1 MSGNITLTDT
11 LSINNKKLSIDL
23 NGHTITAAN
32 NQRAF
37 NISNDGTLEIKD
49 SVGKGIIQGNG
60 TVTGHGGAIYME
72 GSGSALTISGG
83 TIQGFTASTSGGGVY
98 MSDGTF
104 NMTGGAIENCTAPEG
119 AGVKMYP
126 DSGNTCTFTMSDSAE
141 IKNCSNDGVSIAWSG
156 TSKFIMSGGT
166 IDNNKGYG
174 LWTSARSNTEILLSG
189 GTITNSERYDM
200 VIHTGVQLHVNNAT
214 VSGKI
219 QNRGT
224 ITGTENAEFT
234 GTVVNES
241 VGKIV
246 SGKFERIEDASATGV
261 CNEVEY
267 EAYVKLI
274 GHRWPDESTLKAI
287 QDKAHGNAQL
297 KFLSYVTPNDMENTL
312 TIPEGVTVTVDLT
325 GKQVAGENAEKKIIN
340 HGNLT
345 LIDSGTG
352 STLSIPIENNGTL
365 NANGGTVTG
374 EVTNKG
380 TITTTGEKAT
390 QFSGGVTNE
399 SDGKIENG
407 TFSGEVTNNGAIND
421 GTFSGKVKN
430 NGTIGNG
437 NFIGAVTNEKTGV
450 ISGGKFDES
459 KLTNNGGTLPP
470 KPGDNK
476 PDDTNKDN
484 DKKEDTEPVAPV
496 VKRYDLTVKNAE
508 VTVKDADGKA
518 VEFTKAEDG
527 TLTAKVPENAE
538 VTVKYTAPTDA
549 IVFDLWSINSDAK
562 LDVNVKENPLT
573 FKMPAQAV
581 TIEAMTQDATIESE
595 GPGVLGTA
603 AMIGVAGAGTAV
615 LGYTGYMIGTELYLN
630 TVLPAGAAIPQNTT
644 ELAKLLDSPAD
655 DISPLTGRE
664 LVARKVKA
672 LSIMAGSYGE
682 KQRAEFNVVNDIPAM
697 RKLFAEWD
705 TPIVQNPFELGKQ
718 VMYPGAAIENDFGWA
733 KLHPVVEGY
742 KNYHKMPYDRASWDL
757 LSVVYL
763 LHPEYFTESEPGTVA
778 VDDKGFTNFTP
789 GPDGRHR
796 WLTATPEQ
804 LTRLRDCIV
813 RTTTRAP
820 KHTEL

>member
-1 MSGNITLTDT
+1 MSGDITLTGT

-49 SVGKGIIQGNG
+49 SVGNGIIQGNG
-60 TVTGHGGAIYME
+60 TVTGSGGAIYME

-83 TIQGFTASTSGGGVY
+83 TIQGFTASISGGGVY
-98 MSDGTF
+98 MRDGTF

-141 IKNCSNDGVSIAWSG
+141 IKNCSNDGVSIASSG
-156 TSKFIMSGGT
+156 TSKFTMSGGT

-174 LWTSARSNTEILLSG
+174 LWTSAGSNTEITLSG

-241 VGKIV
+241 AGKIE
-246 SGKFERIEDASATGV
+246 SGKFKRIEDASTAGV
-261 CNEVEY
+261 CNAVEY

-274 GHRWPDESTLKAI
+274 GHSWPDESTLRAI

-297 KFLSYVTPNDMENTL
+297 KFLSYVTPDDMENTL

-352 STLSIPIENNGTL
+352 STLSIPIENYGTL
-365 NANGGTVTG
+365 NAKGGTVTG

-421 GTFSGKVKN
+421 GTFSGKVTN

-437 NFIGAVTNEKTGV
+437 NFTGAVTNEKTGV

-476 PDDTNKDN
+476 PGDNKPDDTNKDN
-484 DKKEDTEPVAPV
+484 DKKEDT
-496 VKRYDLTVKNAE
+496 YDLTVKNAE

-644 ELAKLLDSPAD
+644 ELAKLLWTEAGKPAPAAVMAEDATDEQKALTWAVESQLISADKPAD
-655 DISPLTGRE
+655 ASVGRWE
-664 LVARKVKA
+664 VIRGWNRVKE
-672 LSIMAGSYGE
+672 M
-682 KQRAEFNVVNDIPAM
+682 K
-697 RKLFAEWD
+697 
-705 TPIVQNPFELGKQ
+705 
-718 VMYPGAAIENDFGWA
+718 
-733 KLHPVVEGY
+733 
-742 KNYHKMPYDRASWDL
+742 
-757 LSVVYL
+757 
-763 LHPEYFTESEPGTVA
+763 
-778 VDDKGFTNFTP
+778 
-789 GPDGRHR
+789 
-796 WLTATPEQ
+796 
-804 LTRLRDCIV
+804 
-813 RTTTRAP
+813 
-820 KHTEL
+820 

>member
-11 LSINNKKLSIDL
+11 LSINSKKLSIDL

-37 NISNDGTLEIKD
+37 NISNGGTLEIKD
-49 SVGKGIIQGNG
+49 SVGNGIIRGNG
-60 TVTGHGGAIYME
+60 TVTGHGGAIYMK

-119 AGVKMYP
+119 AGVEMYP

-141 IKNCSNDGVSIAWSG
+141 IKNCSNNGVSIAWSG
-156 TSKFIMSGGT
+156 TSKFIMSGGA

-174 LWTSARSNTEILLSG
+174 LWTSAGSNTEITLSG
-189 GTITNSERYDM
+189 GTITNNEDYDM
-200 VIHTGVQLHVNNAT
+200 VIHRKVTLQVNSAT

-219 QNRGT
+219 RNFGT
-224 ITGTENAEFT
+224 ITGEGSAEFT

-241 VGKIV
+241 AGKIK
-246 SGKFERIEDASATGV
+246 SGKFERIEDASPAGV
-261 CNEVEY
+261 YNEVEY

-274 GHRWPDESTLKAI
+274 SHRWPNVETLRQLQNKV
-287 QDKAHGNAQL
+287 QGNVQL
-297 KFLSYVTPNDMENTL
+297 KFSSQVTPDDMENTL
-312 TIPEGVTVTVDLT
+312 TIPEDVTVTVDLT

-352 STLSIPIENNGTL
+352 STLNIPIENYGTL

-399 SDGKIENG
+399 SNGKIENG

-421 GTFSGKVKN
+421 GTFSGNVTN

-437 NFIGAVTNEKTGV
+437 NFTGAVTNEQTGV

-484 DKKEDTEPVAPV
+484 E
-496 VKRYDLTVKNAE
+496 RYDLTVKNAE

-644 ELAKLLDSPAD
+644 ELAKLLWTEAGKPAPAAVMAEDATDEQKALTWAVESQLISADKPAD
-655 DISPLTGRE
+655 ASVGRWE
-664 LVARKVKA
+664 VIRGWNRVKE
-672 LSIMAGSYGE
+672 M
-682 KQRAEFNVVNDIPAM
+682 K
-697 RKLFAEWD
+697 
-705 TPIVQNPFELGKQ
+705 
-718 VMYPGAAIENDFGWA
+718 
-733 KLHPVVEGY
+733 
-742 KNYHKMPYDRASWDL
+742 
-757 LSVVYL
+757 
-763 LHPEYFTESEPGTVA
+763 
-778 VDDKGFTNFTP
+778 
-789 GPDGRHR
+789 
-796 WLTATPEQ
+796 
-804 LTRLRDCIV
+804 
-813 RTTTRAP
+813 
-820 KHTEL
+820 

>member
-1 MSGNITLTDT
+1 MSGNITLTGT

-37 NISNDGTLEIKD
+37 KISNGGTLEIKD
-49 SVGKGIIQGNG
+49 SVGNGIIQGNG
-60 TVTGHGGAIYME
+60 TVTDRGGAIYME

-83 TIQGFTASTSGGGVY
+83 TIQGFTVSAHGGGVYMSGGTFTMTGGKIYNCSSSGTDLSGGGVY
-98 MSDGTF
+98 MAEGTF
-104 NMTGGAIENCTAPEG
+104 DMSGGSIENCTAHEG
-119 AGVKMYP
+119 AGVEMYP
-126 DSGNTCTFTMSDSAE
+126 DSGNTCTFTMRDSAE
-141 IKNCSNDGVSIAWSG
+141 IKNCSNNGVSIAWSG
-156 TSKFIMSGGT
+156 TSKFIMSGGA

-174 LWTSARSNTEILLSG
+174 LWTSAGSNTEITLSG
-189 GTITNSERYDM
+189 GTITNNEDYDM
-200 VIHTGVQLHVNNAT
+200 VIHRKVTLQVNSAM

-219 QNRGT
+219 RNFGT
-224 ITGTENAEFT
+224 ITGTGSAEFT

-241 VGKIV
+241 AGKIK
-246 SGKFERIEDASATGV
+246 SGKFERIEDASPAGV
-261 CNEVEY
+261 YNEVEY

-274 GHRWPDESTLKAI
+274 SHRWPNEETLRQLQNKV
-287 QDKAHGNAQL
+287 QGNVQL
-297 KFLSYVTPNDMENTL
+297 KFLSQVTPDDMENTL
-312 TIPEGVTVTVDLT
+312 TIPEDVTVTVDLT
-325 GKQVAGENAEKKIIN
+325 GKQVAGENENAEKKIIN

-352 STLSIPIENNGTL
+352 STLNIPIENYGTL

-421 GTFSGKVKN
+421 GTFSGNVTN

-437 NFIGAVTNEKTGV
+437 NFTGAVTNEKTGV

-484 DKKEDTEPVAPV
+484 E
-496 VKRYDLTVKNAE
+496 RYDLTVKNAE

-644 ELAKLLDSPAD
+644 ELAKLLWTEAGKPAPAAVMAEDATDEQKALTWAVESQLISADKPAD
-655 DISPLTGRE
+655 ASVGRWE
-664 LVARKVKA
+664 VIRGWNRVKE
-672 LSIMAGSYGE
+672 M
-682 KQRAEFNVVNDIPAM
+682 K
-697 RKLFAEWD
+697 
-705 TPIVQNPFELGKQ
+705 
-718 VMYPGAAIENDFGWA
+718 
-733 KLHPVVEGY
+733 
-742 KNYHKMPYDRASWDL
+742 
-757 LSVVYL
+757 
-763 LHPEYFTESEPGTVA
+763 
-778 VDDKGFTNFTP
+778 
-789 GPDGRHR
+789 
-796 WLTATPEQ
+796 
-804 LTRLRDCIV
+804 
-813 RTTTRAP
+813 
-820 KHTEL
+820 

>member
-1 MSGNITLTDT
+1 MKKRLISMALAVSMAVSIMPAPALATVGGGGTTLGDDAITQSDATGGTSSGTATSVSDLTGLTAAAKNGGNVQLSGNITLTDT

-37 NISNDGTLEIKD
+37 NINGGTLEIKD
-49 SVGKGIIQGNG
+49 SVGNGIIQGNG

-98 MSDGTF
+98 MSGGTF
-104 NMTGGAIENCTAPEG
+104 NMTGGAIENCTASEG

-174 LWTSARSNTEILLSG
+174 LWTSAYSNTEILLSG

-200 VIHTGVQLHVNNAT
+200 VILQGVQLHVNNAT

-219 QNRGT
+219 RNLGT
-224 ITGTENAEFT
+224 ITGEGSAEFT

-241 VGKIV
+241 KGTIK
-246 SGKFERIEDASATGV
+246 SGKFERIEDASAAGV
-261 CNEVEY
+261 CNAVEY

-297 KFLSYVTPNDMENTL
+297 KFSSQVTPDDMENTL
-312 TIPEGVTVTVDLT
+312 TIPEDVTVTVDLT

-352 STLSIPIENNGTL
+352 STLNIPIENNGTL

-374 EVTNKG
+374 EVTN
-380 TITTTGEKAT
+380 
-390 QFSGGVTNE
+390 
-399 SDGKIENG
+399 
-407 TFSGEVTNNGAIND
+407 NGAIND
-421 GTFSGKVKN
+421 GTFSGNVTN

-437 NFIGAVTNEKTGV
+437 NFTGDVTNEQTGV

-484 DKKEDTEPVAPV
+484 DKKEDT
-496 VKRYDLTVKNAE
+496 YDLTVKNAE

-644 ELAKLLDSPAD
+644 ELAKLLWTEAGKPAPAAVMAEDATDEQKALTWAVESQLISVDKPAD
-655 DISPLTGRE
+655 ASVGRWE
-664 LVARKVKA
+664 VIRGWNRVKE
-672 LSIMAGSYGE
+672 M
-682 KQRAEFNVVNDIPAM
+682 K
-697 RKLFAEWD
+697 
-705 TPIVQNPFELGKQ
+705 
-718 VMYPGAAIENDFGWA
+718 
-733 KLHPVVEGY
+733 
-742 KNYHKMPYDRASWDL
+742 
-757 LSVVYL
+757 
-763 LHPEYFTESEPGTVA
+763 
-778 VDDKGFTNFTP
+778 
-789 GPDGRHR
+789 
-796 WLTATPEQ
+796 
-804 LTRLRDCIV
+804 
-813 RTTTRAP
+813 
-820 KHTEL
+820 

>member
-1 MSGNITLTDT
+1 MSDDITLTGT

-49 SVGKGIIQGNG
+49 SVGNGIIQGNG

-98 MSDGTF
+98 MSGGTF
-104 NMTGGAIENCTAPEG
+104 NMTGGAIENCTASEG

-174 LWTSARSNTEILLSG
+174 LWTSAYSNTEILLSG

-200 VIHTGVQLHVNNAT
+200 VILQGVQLHVNNAT

-219 QNRGT
+219 RNLGT
-224 ITGTENAEFT
+224 ITGEGSAEFT

-241 VGKIV
+241 AGKIE
-246 SGKFERIEDASATGV
+246 SGKFKRIEDASAAGIRNV
-261 CNEVEY
+261 VEY

-274 GHRWPDESTLKAI
+274 GHSWPNESTLRAI

-297 KFLSYVTPNDMENTL
+297 KFLSYVTPDDMENTL
-312 TIPEGVTVTVDLT
+312 TIPEDVTVTVDLT

-352 STLSIPIENNGTL
+352 STLNIPIENNGTL

-421 GTFSGKVKN
+421 GTFSGEVTNNGAIENGTFSGKVTN

-437 NFIGAVTNEKTGV
+437 NFTGAVTNEQTGV

-476 PDDTNKDN
+476 PGDNKPDDTNKDN
-484 DKKEDTEPVAPV
+484 DKKEDT
-496 VKRYDLTVKNAE
+496 YDLTVKNAE

-644 ELAKLLDSPAD
+644 ELAKLLWTEAGKPAPAAVMAEDATDEQKALTWAVESQLISADKPAD
-655 DISPLTGRE
+655 ASVGRWE
-664 LVARKVKA
+664 VIRGWNRVKE
-672 LSIMAGSYGE
+672 M
-682 KQRAEFNVVNDIPAM
+682 K
-697 RKLFAEWD
+697 
-705 TPIVQNPFELGKQ
+705 
-718 VMYPGAAIENDFGWA
+718 
-733 KLHPVVEGY
+733 
-742 KNYHKMPYDRASWDL
+742 
-757 LSVVYL
+757 
-763 LHPEYFTESEPGTVA
+763 
-778 VDDKGFTNFTP
+778 
-789 GPDGRHR
+789 
-796 WLTATPEQ
+796 
-804 LTRLRDCIV
+804 
-813 RTTTRAP
+813 
-820 KHTEL
+820 

>member
-1 MSGNITLTDT
+1 MKKRLISMALAVSMAVSIMPAPALATVGGGGTTLGDDAITLSDATGGTSSGTATPVSDLTGLTAAATKGGNVQLRGDIKLTGT

-37 NISNDGTLEIKD
+37 NISNGGTLEIKD
-49 SVGKGIIQGNG
+49 SVGNGIIQGNG
-60 TVTGHGGAIYME
+60 TVTGSGGAIYME

-98 MSDGTF
+98 MRDGTF

-126 DSGNTCTFTMSDSAE
+126 DSGNTCTFTMSDLAE

-224 ITGTENAEFT
+224 IIGTGNAEFT
-234 GTVVNES
+234 GTVVNER
-241 VGKIV
+241 VGEIK
-246 SGKFERIEDASATGV
+246 SGKFKRIEDASPAGV
-261 CNEVEY
+261 RNEVEY

-274 GHRWPDESTLKAI
+274 GYSWPDESTLKAI

-297 KFLSYVTPNDMENTL
+297 KFLSYVTPNGIPNGMENTL

-340 HGNLT
+340 YGNLT

-352 STLSIPIENNGTL
+352 GTLNIPIENNGTL

-421 GTFSGKVKN
+421 GTFSGKVTN

-437 NFIGAVTNEKTGV
+437 NFTGAVTNEKTGV

-476 PDDTNKDN
+476 PGDNKPDDTNKDN
-484 DKKEDTEPVAPV
+484 DKKEDT
-496 VKRYDLTVKNAE
+496 YDLTVKNAE

-644 ELAKLLDSPAD
+644 ELAKLLWTEAGKPAPAAVMAEDATDEQKALTWAVESQLISADKPAD
-655 DISPLTGRE
+655 ASVGRWE
-664 LVARKVKA
+664 VIRGWNRVKE
-672 LSIMAGSYGE
+672 M
-682 KQRAEFNVVNDIPAM
+682 K
-697 RKLFAEWD
+697 
-705 TPIVQNPFELGKQ
+705 
-718 VMYPGAAIENDFGWA
+718 
-733 KLHPVVEGY
+733 
-742 KNYHKMPYDRASWDL
+742 
-757 LSVVYL
+757 
-763 LHPEYFTESEPGTVA
+763 
-778 VDDKGFTNFTP
+778 
-789 GPDGRHR
+789 
-796 WLTATPEQ
+796 
-804 LTRLRDCIV
+804 
-813 RTTTRAP
+813 
-820 KHTEL
+820 

>member
-37 NISNDGTLEIKD
+37 NINGGTLEIKD
-49 SVGKGIIQGNG
+49 RVGNGVIQGNG
-60 TVTGHGGAIYME
+60 TVTGSGGAIHME

-141 IKNCSNDGVSIAWSG
+141 IKNCSNDGVSIARSG

-174 LWTSARSNTEILLSG
+174 LWTSSGSNTEILLSG

-200 VIHTGVQLHVNNAT
+200 VIHTGVQLRVNDAT

-224 ITGTENAEFT
+224 ITGTGSAEFT

-241 VGKIV
+241 AGKIE
-246 SGKFERIEDASATGV
+246 SGKFKRIEDASAAGV
-261 CNEVEY
+261 RNAVEY

-274 GHRWPDESTLKAI
+274 GHSWPNESTLRAI

-297 KFLSYVTPNDMENTL
+297 KFLSYVTPDDMENTL

-325 GKQVAGENAEKKIIN
+325 GKQVAGKNAEKKIIN

-437 NFIGAVTNEKTGV
+437 NFTGAVTNEQTGV

-476 PDDTNKDN
+476 PGDNKPDDTNKDN
-484 DKKEDTEPVAPV
+484 DKKEDT
-496 VKRYDLTVKNAE
+496 YDLTVKNAE

-518 VEFTKAEDG
+518 VEIAKAEDG

-644 ELAKLLDSPAD
+644 ELAKLLWTEAGKPAPAAVMAEDATDEQKALTWAVESQLISADKPAD
-655 DISPLTGRE
+655 ASVGRWE
-664 LVARKVKA
+664 VIRGWNRVKE
-672 LSIMAGSYGE
+672 M
-682 KQRAEFNVVNDIPAM
+682 K
-697 RKLFAEWD
+697 
-705 TPIVQNPFELGKQ
+705 
-718 VMYPGAAIENDFGWA
+718 
-733 KLHPVVEGY
+733 
-742 KNYHKMPYDRASWDL
+742 
-757 LSVVYL
+757 
-763 LHPEYFTESEPGTVA
+763 
-778 VDDKGFTNFTP
+778 
-789 GPDGRHR
+789 
-796 WLTATPEQ
+796 
-804 LTRLRDCIV
+804 
-813 RTTTRAP
+813 
-820 KHTEL
+820 

>member
-1 MSGNITLTDT
+1 MSGNITLTGT
-11 LSINNKKLSIDL
+11 LSINSKNLSIDL

-37 NISNDGTLEIKD
+37 NISNGGTLEIKD
-49 SVGKGIIQGNG
+49 SVGNGIIQGNG

-98 MSDGTF
+98 MRDGTF

-156 TSKFIMSGGT
+156 TSRFIMSGGT

-174 LWTSARSNTEILLSG
+174 LWTSSRSNTEILLSG

-224 ITGTENAEFT
+224 ITGEGSAEFT

-241 VGKIV
+241 AGKIE
-246 SGKFERIEDASATGV
+246 SGKFKRIEDASATGV
-261 CNEVEY
+261 CNAVEY

-274 GHRWPDESTLKAI
+274 GHRWPNEETLKAI

-297 KFLSYVTPNDMENTL
+297 KFQSYVTPDDMENTL
-312 TIPEGVTVTVDLT
+312 TIPEDVTVTVDLT

-352 STLSIPIENNGTL
+352 STLNIPIENNGTL

-399 SDGKIENG
+399 SNGKIENG

-421 GTFSGKVKN
+421 GTFSGNVTN

-437 NFIGAVTNEKTGV
+437 NFTGAVTNEQTGV

-484 DKKEDTEPVAPV
+484 E
-496 VKRYDLTVKNAE
+496 RYDLTVKNAE

-549 IVFDLWSINSDAK
+549 IVFDLWSINGDAK

-644 ELAKLLDSPAD
+644 ELAKLLWTEAGKPAPAAVMAED
-655 DISPLTGRE
+655 ATDE
-664 LVARKVKA
+664 QKA
-672 LSIMAGSYGE
+672 LTWAVESQLISADKPVDASVGRWE
-682 KQRAEFNVVNDIPAM
+682 VIR
-697 RKLFAEWD
+697 
-705 TPIVQNPFELGKQ
+705 
-718 VMYPGAAIENDFGWA
+718 GWNRV
-733 KLHPVVEGY
+733 KEM
-742 KNYHKMPYDRASWDL
+742 K
-757 LSVVYL
+757 
-763 LHPEYFTESEPGTVA
+763 
-778 VDDKGFTNFTP
+778 
-789 GPDGRHR
+789 
-796 WLTATPEQ
+796 
-804 LTRLRDCIV
+804 
-813 RTTTRAP
+813 
-820 KHTEL
+820 

>member
-1 MSGNITLTDT
+1 MSGNIALTGT
-11 LSINNKKLSIDL
+11 LSINNKNLSIDL

-37 NISNDGTLEIKD
+37 NINGGTLEIKD
-49 SVGKGIIQGNG
+49 SVGNGIIQGNG
-60 TVTGHGGAIYME
+60 TVTGSGGAIYME

-98 MSDGTF
+98 MRDGTF

-126 DSGNTCTFTMSDSAE
+126 DSGNTCTFTMSDLAE
-141 IKNCSNDGVSIAWSG
+141 IKNCSTDGVSIAWSG

-241 VGKIV
+241 AGKIE
-246 SGKFERIEDASATGV
+246 SGKFKRIEDASTAGV
-261 CNEVEY
+261 CNAVEY

-274 GHRWPDESTLKAI
+274 GYSWPDESTLKAI

-297 KFLSYVTPNDMENTL
+297 KFLSYVTPNGIPPYGMDNTL

-340 HGNLT
+340 YGNLT

-352 STLSIPIENNGTL
+352 GTLNIPIENNGTL

-437 NFIGAVTNEKTGV
+437 NFTGAVTNEKAGV

-476 PDDTNKDN
+476 PGDNKPDDTNKDN
-484 DKKEDTEPVAPV
+484 DKKEDT
-496 VKRYDLTVKNAE
+496 YDLTVKNAE

-573 FKMPAQAV
+573 FKMPAHAV

-644 ELAKLLDSPAD
+644 ELAKLLWTEAGKPAPAAVMAEDATDEQKALTWAVESQLISADKPAD
-655 DISPLTGRE
+655 ASVGRWE
-664 LVARKVKA
+664 VIRGWNRVKE
-672 LSIMAGSYGE
+672 M
-682 KQRAEFNVVNDIPAM
+682 K
-697 RKLFAEWD
+697 
-705 TPIVQNPFELGKQ
+705 
-718 VMYPGAAIENDFGWA
+718 
-733 KLHPVVEGY
+733 
-742 KNYHKMPYDRASWDL
+742 
-757 LSVVYL
+757 
-763 LHPEYFTESEPGTVA
+763 
-778 VDDKGFTNFTP
+778 
-789 GPDGRHR
+789 
-796 WLTATPEQ
+796 
-804 LTRLRDCIV
+804 
-813 RTTTRAP
+813 
-820 KHTEL
+820 

>member
-1 MSGNITLTDT
+1 MSGDITLTGT
-11 LSINNKKLSIDL
+11 LYINNKELSIDL

-37 NISNDGTLEIKD
+37 NINGGTLEIKD
-49 SVGKGIIQGNG
+49 SVGNGIIQGNG
-60 TVTGHGGAIYME
+60 TVTGRGGAIYME

-83 TIQGFTASTSGGGVY
+83 TIQGFTVSKHGGGVYMSGGTFTMTGGKIYNCSSSGTNLSGGGVY
-98 MSDGTF
+98 MAEGTF
-104 NMTGGAIENCTAPEG
+104 DMSGGSIENCTAHEG

-126 DSGNTCTFTMSDSAE
+126 DSENTTCTFTMSGSAE

-174 LWTSARSNTEILLSG
+174 LWTSSGSDTEITLSG
-189 GTITNSERYDM
+189 GTITNSESYDM
-200 VIHTGVQLHVNNAT
+200 VIHKGVQLRVNDAT

-241 VGKIV
+241 AGKIE
-246 SGKFERIEDASATGV
+246 SGKFKRIEDASTAGV
-261 CNEVEY
+261 CNAVKY

-274 GHRWPDESTLKAI
+274 GHRWPNEETLRQLQNKV
-287 QDKAHGNAQL
+287 QGNVQL
-297 KFLSYVTPNDMENTL
+297 KFLSYVTPDDMENTL

-325 GKQVAGENAEKKIIN
+325 GKQVAGENDEKKIIN

-352 STLSIPIENNGTL
+352 STLNIPIENYGTL

-421 GTFSGKVKN
+421 GTFSGKVTN

-437 NFIGAVTNEKTGV
+437 NFTGAVINEKAGV

-484 DKKEDTEPVAPV
+484 DKKEDT
-496 VKRYDLTVKNAE
+496 YDLTVKNAE

-644 ELAKLLDSPAD
+644 ELAKLLWTEAGKPAPAAVMAEDATDEQKALTWAVESQLISADKPAD
-655 DISPLTGRE
+655 ASVGRWE
-664 LVARKVKA
+664 VIRGWNRVKE
-672 LSIMAGSYGE
+672 M
-682 KQRAEFNVVNDIPAM
+682 K
-697 RKLFAEWD
+697 
-705 TPIVQNPFELGKQ
+705 
-718 VMYPGAAIENDFGWA
+718 
-733 KLHPVVEGY
+733 
-742 KNYHKMPYDRASWDL
+742 
-757 LSVVYL
+757 
-763 LHPEYFTESEPGTVA
+763 
-778 VDDKGFTNFTP
+778 
-789 GPDGRHR
+789 
-796 WLTATPEQ
+796 
-804 LTRLRDCIV
+804 
-813 RTTTRAP
+813 
-820 KHTEL
+820 

>member
-1 MSGNITLTDT
+1 LSGNITLTDT

-37 NISNDGTLEIKD
+37 NINGGTLEIKD
-49 SVGKGIIQGNG
+49 SVGNGIIQGNG
-60 TVTGHGGAIYME
+60 TVTGRGGAIYME

-83 TIQGFTASTSGGGVY
+83 TIQGFTVSAHGGGVYMSGGTFTMTGGKIYNCSSSGTNLSGGGVY
-98 MSDGTF
+98 MAEGTF
-104 NMTGGAIENCTAPEG
+104 DMSGGSIENCTAHEG
-119 AGVKMYP
+119 AGVEMYP
-126 DSGNTCTFTMSDSAE
+126 DSENTTCTFTMRDSAE
-141 IKNCSNDGVSIAWSG
+141 IKNCSNNGVSIAQWG

-174 LWTSARSNTEILLSG
+174 LWTANRRDTGNTEILLSG
-189 GTITNSERYDM
+189 GTITNSESYDM
-200 VIHTGVQLHVNNAT
+200 VILQGVQLHVNNAT

-224 ITGTENAEFT
+224 ITGTGNAEFT
-234 GTVVNES
+234 GTVVNER
-241 VGKIV
+241 VGKIE
-246 SGKFERIEDASATGV
+246 SGKFKRIEDASNAGV

-274 GHRWPDESTLKAI
+274 GYRWPDESTLRAI

-297 KFLSYVTPNDMENTL
+297 KFLSYVTPNGIPNGMENTL

-421 GTFSGKVKN
+421 GTFSGKVTN

-437 NFIGAVTNEKTGV
+437 NFTSAVTNEKTGV

-484 DKKEDTEPVAPV
+484 DKKEDT
-496 VKRYDLTVKNAE
+496 YDLTVKNAE

-573 FKMPAQAV
+573 FKMPAHAV

-644 ELAKLLDSPAD
+644 ELAKLLWTEAGKPAPAAVMAEDATDEQKALTWAVESQLISADKPAD
-655 DISPLTGRE
+655 ASVGRWE
-664 LVARKVKA
+664 VIRGWNRVKE
-672 LSIMAGSYGE
+672 M
-682 KQRAEFNVVNDIPAM
+682 K
-697 RKLFAEWD
+697 
-705 TPIVQNPFELGKQ
+705 
-718 VMYPGAAIENDFGWA
+718 
-733 KLHPVVEGY
+733 
-742 KNYHKMPYDRASWDL
+742 
-757 LSVVYL
+757 
-763 LHPEYFTESEPGTVA
+763 
-778 VDDKGFTNFTP
+778 
-789 GPDGRHR
+789 
-796 WLTATPEQ
+796 
-804 LTRLRDCIV
+804 
-813 RTTTRAP
+813 
-820 KHTEL
+820 

>member
-1 MSGNITLTDT
+1 MSGDIALTGT

-37 NISNDGTLEIKD
+37 NISNGGTLEIKD

-83 TIQGFTASTSGGGVY
+83 TIQGFTASISGGGVY
-98 MSDGTF
+98 MRDGTF
-104 NMTGGAIENCTAPEG
+104 NMTGGAIENCTASEG

-156 TSKFIMSGGT
+156 TSKFTMSGGT

-224 ITGTENAEFT
+224 IIGTGNAEFT

-241 VGKIV
+241 AGMIK
-246 SGKFERIEDASATGV
+246 SGKFKRIEDASTAGV

-274 GHRWPDESTLKAI
+274 GYSWPDESTLRAI

-297 KFLSYVTPNDMENTL
+297 KFLSYVTPDDMENTL

-340 HGNLT
+340 YGNLT

-352 STLSIPIENNGTL
+352 STLNIPIENYGTL

-407 TFSGEVTNNGAIND
+407 
-421 GTFSGKVKN
+421 
-430 NGTIGNG
+430 
-437 NFIGAVTNEKTGV
+437 NFTGAVTNEKTGV

-459 KLTNNGGTLPP
+459 QLTNNGGTLPP

-644 ELAKLLDSPAD
+644 ELAKLLWTEAGKPAPAAVMAEDATDEQKALTWAVESQLISADKPAD
-655 DISPLTGRE
+655 ASVGRWE
-664 LVARKVKA
+664 VIRGWNRVKE
-672 LSIMAGSYGE
+672 M
-682 KQRAEFNVVNDIPAM
+682 K
-697 RKLFAEWD
+697 
-705 TPIVQNPFELGKQ
+705 
-718 VMYPGAAIENDFGWA
+718 
-733 KLHPVVEGY
+733 
-742 KNYHKMPYDRASWDL
+742 
-757 LSVVYL
+757 
-763 LHPEYFTESEPGTVA
+763 
-778 VDDKGFTNFTP
+778 
-789 GPDGRHR
+789 
-796 WLTATPEQ
+796 
-804 LTRLRDCIV
+804 
-813 RTTTRAP
+813 
-820 KHTEL
+820 

>member
-1 MSGNITLTDT
+1 MSGDIALTGT
-11 LSINNKKLSIDL
+11 LSINNKNLSIDL

-32 NQRAF
+32 NQGAF
-37 NISNDGTLEIKD
+37 NINGGTLEIKD
-49 SVGKGIIQGNG
+49 SVGNGIIQGNG
-60 TVTGHGGAIYME
+60 TVTGSGGAIYME

-83 TIQGFTASTSGGGVY
+83 TIQGFTVSAHGGGVY
-98 MSDGTF
+98 MSGGTF
-104 NMTGGAIENCTAPEG
+104 KMTGGKIYNCSSSGTYLSGGGVFMAEGTFDMSGGSIENCTAHEG
-119 AGVKMYP
+119 AGVEVYP
-126 DSGNTCTFTMSDSAE
+126 DPGKTCIFNMSGSAE
-141 IKNCSNDGVSIAWSG
+141 IKNCSNDGVSV
-156 TSKFIMSGGT
+156 TSAAGGQKSEFIMNGGT
-166 IDNNKGYG
+166 IQGTKGRGVCAFEDNASITLN
-174 LWTSARSNTEILLSG
+174 G
-189 GTITNSERYDM
+189 GTIKYTDPENFNVDIRSGA
-200 VIHTGVQLHVNNAT
+200 TLTANNGVT
-214 VSGKI
+214 VSGKVF
-219 QNRGT
+219 NMRGT
-224 ITGTENAEFT
+224 IQGDGTAQFT
-234 GTVVNES
+234 GTVENAGT
-241 VGKIV
+241 GKIE
-246 SGKFERIEDASATGV
+246 SGIFNRIEDRRQGGTFGNIQCDEFVHLINTG
-261 CNEVEY
+261 
-267 EAYVKLI
+267 
-274 GHRWPDESTLKAI
+274 WPEFNS
-287 QDKAHGNAQL
+287 QPGSSFSL
-297 KFLSYVTPNDMENTL
+297 KFLSYVSAPTMTNTL

-325 GKQVAGENAEKKIIN
+325 GKQVAGKDAEKKIIN

-352 STLSIPIENNGTL
+352 STLNIPIENYGTL

-421 GTFSGKVKN
+421 GTFSGNVTN

-437 NFIGAVTNEKTGV
+437 NFTGAVTNEQTGV

-459 KLTNNGGTLPP
+459 KLTNKWVSLPP
-470 KPGDNK
+470 KPFDIIT
-476 PDDTNKDN
+476 D
-484 DKKEDTEPVAPV
+484 PVAPG

-573 FKMPAQAV
+573 FKMPAHAV

-644 ELAKLLDSPAD
+644 ELAKLLWTEAGKPAPAAVMAEDATDEQKALTWAVESQLISADKPAD
-655 DISPLTGRE
+655 ASVGRWE
-664 LVARKVKA
+664 VIRGWNRVKE
-672 LSIMAGSYGE
+672 M
-682 KQRAEFNVVNDIPAM
+682 K
-697 RKLFAEWD
+697 
-705 TPIVQNPFELGKQ
+705 
-718 VMYPGAAIENDFGWA
+718 
-733 KLHPVVEGY
+733 
-742 KNYHKMPYDRASWDL
+742 
-757 LSVVYL
+757 
-763 LHPEYFTESEPGTVA
+763 
-778 VDDKGFTNFTP
+778 
-789 GPDGRHR
+789 
-796 WLTATPEQ
+796 
-804 LTRLRDCIV
+804 
-813 RTTTRAP
+813 
-820 KHTEL
+820 

>member
-1 MSGNITLTDT
+1 MKKRLISMALAVSMAVSIMPAPALATVGGGGTTLGDDAITLSDATGGTSSGTATPVSDLTGLTAAATNGGNVQLSGNITLTGT

-37 NISNDGTLEIKD
+37 NISNGGTLEIKD
-49 SVGKGIIQGNG
+49 SVGNGIIQGNG

-72 GSGSALTISGG
+72 GSDSALTISGG

-141 IKNCSNDGVSIAWSG
+141 IKKCSNDGVSIAWSG
-156 TSKFIMSGGT
+156 TSRFIMSGGT

-174 LWTSARSNTEILLSG
+174 LWTSARSNTEITLSG
-189 GTITNSERYDM
+189 GTITNSESYDM
-200 VIHTGVQLHVNNAT
+200 VIHKGVQLHVDNAT

-224 ITGTENAEFT
+224 ITGTGNAEFT

-241 VGKIV
+241 NGRIE
-246 SGKFERIEDASATGV
+246 SGKFKRIEDASTAGV

-274 GHRWPDESTLKAI
+274 GYSWPDESTLRAI

-297 KFLSYVTPNDMENTL
+297 KFLSYVTPNGIPPYGMTNTL

-340 HGNLT
+340 YGNLT

-352 STLSIPIENNGTL
+352 SNLKIPIENNGTL

-421 GTFSGKVKN
+421 GTFSGNVTN

-437 NFIGAVTNEKTGV
+437 NFTGAVTNEKTGV

-484 DKKEDTEPVAPV
+484 DKKEDT
-496 VKRYDLTVKNAE
+496 YDLTVKNAE

-527 TLTAKVPENAE
+527 TLTAKVSENAE

-573 FKMPAQAV
+573 FKMPPQAV

-603 AMIGVAGAGTAV
+603 AMIGVGVAGTAV

-644 ELAKLLDSPAD
+644 ELAKLLWTEAGKPAPAAVMAEDATDEQKALTWAVESQLISADKPAD
-655 DISPLTGRE
+655 ASVGRWE
-664 LVARKVKA
+664 VIRGWNRVKE
-672 LSIMAGSYGE
+672 M
-682 KQRAEFNVVNDIPAM
+682 K
-697 RKLFAEWD
+697 
-705 TPIVQNPFELGKQ
+705 
-718 VMYPGAAIENDFGWA
+718 
-733 KLHPVVEGY
+733 
-742 KNYHKMPYDRASWDL
+742 
-757 LSVVYL
+757 
-763 LHPEYFTESEPGTVA
+763 
-778 VDDKGFTNFTP
+778 
-789 GPDGRHR
+789 
-796 WLTATPEQ
+796 
-804 LTRLRDCIV
+804 
-813 RTTTRAP
+813 
-820 KHTEL
+820 

>member
-1 MSGNITLTDT
+1 MKKRLISMALAVSMAVSIMPAPALATVGGGTTLGDDAITLSDATGGTSSGTATSVSDLTGLRDAARDGGNVQLSGDIALTGT

-37 NISNDGTLEIKD
+37 NISNGGTLEIKD

-174 LWTSARSNTEILLSG
+174 LWTSSGSNTEITLSG
-189 GTITNSERYDM
+189 GTITNSESYDM
-200 VIHTGVQLHVNNAT
+200 VIHKGVQLRVNDAT

-407 TFSGEVTNNGAIND
+407 TFSGEVTNNGAIEN
-421 GTFSGKVKN
+421 GTFSGNVTN

-437 NFIGAVTNEKTGV
+437 NFTGAVINEKTGV

-476 PDDTNKDN
+476 PGDNKPDDTNKDN
-484 DKKEDTEPVAPV
+484 DKKEDT
-496 VKRYDLTVKNAE
+496 YDLTVKNAE

-644 ELAKLLDSPAD
+644 ELAKLLWTEAGKPAPAAVMAEDATDEQKALTWAVESQLISADKPAD
-655 DISPLTGRE
+655 ASVGRWE
-664 LVARKVKA
+664 VIRGWNRVKE
-672 LSIMAGSYGE
+672 M
-682 KQRAEFNVVNDIPAM
+682 K
-697 RKLFAEWD
+697 
-705 TPIVQNPFELGKQ
+705 
-718 VMYPGAAIENDFGWA
+718 
-733 KLHPVVEGY
+733 
-742 KNYHKMPYDRASWDL
+742 
-757 LSVVYL
+757 
-763 LHPEYFTESEPGTVA
+763 
-778 VDDKGFTNFTP
+778 
-789 GPDGRHR
+789 
-796 WLTATPEQ
+796 
-804 LTRLRDCIV
+804 
-813 RTTTRAP
+813 
-820 KHTEL
+820 

>member
-1 MSGNITLTDT
+1 MKKRLISMALAVSMAVSIMPVPALATVGGGGITPGDDAITLSDATGGTSSGTATPVSDLTGLTDAARKGGNVQLSGNITLTGT

-23 NGHTITAAN
+23 NGHTIAAAN

-37 NISNDGTLEIKD
+37 NISNGGTLEIKD
-49 SVGKGIIQGNG
+49 SVGNGIIQGNG
-60 TVTGHGGAIYME
+60 TVTGSGGAIYME

-98 MSDGTF
+98 MRDGTF
-104 NMTGGAIENCTAPEG
+104 NMTGGAIENCTASEG

-156 TSKFIMSGGT
+156 TSKFTMSGGT

-224 ITGTENAEFT
+224 IIGTGNAEFT

-241 VGKIV
+241 AGMIK
-246 SGKFERIEDASATGV
+246 SGKFKRIEDASTAGV

-274 GHRWPDESTLKAI
+274 GYSWPDESTLKAI

-297 KFLSYVTPNDMENTL
+297 KFLSYVTPYGIPPYAMDNTL

-340 HGNLT
+340 YGNLT

-352 STLSIPIENNGTL
+352 GTLNIPIENDGTL

-407 TFSGEVTNNGAIND
+407 TFSGEVTNNGAIEN
-421 GTFSGKVKN
+421 GTFSGNVTN

-437 NFIGAVTNEKTGV
+437 NFTGAVINEKTGV

-476 PDDTNKDN
+476 PGDNKPDDTNKDN
-484 DKKEDTEPVAPV
+484 DKKEDT
-496 VKRYDLTVKNAE
+496 YDLTVKNAE

-644 ELAKLLDSPAD
+644 ELAKLLWTEAGKPAPAAVMAEDATDEQKALTWAVESQLISADKPAD
-655 DISPLTGRE
+655 ASVGRWE
-664 LVARKVKA
+664 VIRGWNRVKE
-672 LSIMAGSYGE
+672 M
-682 KQRAEFNVVNDIPAM
+682 K
-697 RKLFAEWD
+697 
-705 TPIVQNPFELGKQ
+705 
-718 VMYPGAAIENDFGWA
+718 
-733 KLHPVVEGY
+733 
-742 KNYHKMPYDRASWDL
+742 
-757 LSVVYL
+757 
-763 LHPEYFTESEPGTVA
+763 
-778 VDDKGFTNFTP
+778 
-789 GPDGRHR
+789 
-796 WLTATPEQ
+796 
-804 LTRLRDCIV
+804 
-813 RTTTRAP
+813 
-820 KHTEL
+820 

>member
-1 MSGNITLTDT
+1 MKKRLISMALAVSMAVSIMPAPALATVGGGGTTLGDDAITLSDAMGGTSSGTATPVSDLTGLTAAATKGGNVQLRGDIKLTGT

-37 NISNDGTLEIKD
+37 NISNGGTLEIKD
-49 SVGKGIIQGNG
+49 SVGNGIIQGNG
-60 TVTGHGGAIYME
+60 TVTGSGGAIYME

-98 MSDGTF
+98 MRDGTF

-126 DSGNTCTFTMSDSAE
+126 DSGNTCTFTMSDLAE

-224 ITGTENAEFT
+224 IIGTGNAEFT
-234 GTVVNES
+234 GTVVNER
-241 VGKIV
+241 VGEIK
-246 SGKFERIEDASATGV
+246 SGKFKRIEDASPAGV
-261 CNEVEY
+261 RNEVEY

-274 GHRWPDESTLKAI
+274 GYSWPDESTLKAI

-297 KFLSYVTPNDMENTL
+297 KFLSYVTPNGIPNGMENTL

-421 GTFSGKVKN
+421 GTFSGKVTN

-437 NFIGAVTNEKTGV
+437 NFTGAVTNEKTGV

-476 PDDTNKDN
+476 PGDNKPDDTNKDN
-484 DKKEDTEPVAPV
+484 DKKEDT
-496 VKRYDLTVKNAE
+496 YDLTVKNAE

-644 ELAKLLDSPAD
+644 ELAKLLWTEAGKPAPAAVMAEDATDEQKALTWAVESQLISADKPAD
-655 DISPLTGRE
+655 ASVGRWE
-664 LVARKVKA
+664 VIRGWNRVKE
-672 LSIMAGSYGE
+672 M
-682 KQRAEFNVVNDIPAM
+682 K
-697 RKLFAEWD
+697 
-705 TPIVQNPFELGKQ
+705 
-718 VMYPGAAIENDFGWA
+718 
-733 KLHPVVEGY
+733 
-742 KNYHKMPYDRASWDL
+742 
-757 LSVVYL
+757 
-763 LHPEYFTESEPGTVA
+763 
-778 VDDKGFTNFTP
+778 
-789 GPDGRHR
+789 
-796 WLTATPEQ
+796 
-804 LTRLRDCIV
+804 
-813 RTTTRAP
+813 
-820 KHTEL
+820 

>member
-1 MSGNITLTDT
+1 MKKRLISMALAVSMAVSIMPAPALATVGGGGTTLGDDAITLSDATGGTSSGTATPVPDLTGLRDAARDGGNVQLSGNITLTDT
-11 LSINNKKLSIDL
+11 LSINNKNLSIDL

-37 NISNDGTLEIKD
+37 NINGGTLEIKD
-49 SVGKGIIQGNG
+49 SVGNGIIQGNG
-60 TVTGHGGAIYME
+60 TVTDSGGAIYME

-200 VIHTGVQLHVNNAT
+200 VIHTGVQLRVNNAT

-224 ITGTENAEFT
+224 ITGTGNAEFT

-241 VGKIV
+241 AGKIE
-246 SGKFERIEDASATGV
+246 SGKFKRIEDASPAGV
-261 CNEVEY
+261 RNAVEY

-274 GHRWPDESTLKAI
+274 GYSWPDESTLKAI

-297 KFLSYVTPNDMENTL
+297 KFLSYVTPNGIPPYGMDNTL

-340 HGNLT
+340 YGNLT

-352 STLSIPIENNGTL
+352 GTLNIPIENNGTL

-399 SDGKIENG
+399 SNGKIENG

-421 GTFSGKVKN
+421 GTFSGKVTN

-437 NFIGAVTNEKTGV
+437 NFTGAVTNEKTGV

-476 PDDTNKDN
+476 PGDNKPDDTNKDN
-484 DKKEDTEPVAPV
+484 DKKEDT
-496 VKRYDLTVKNAE
+496 YDLTVKNAE

-644 ELAKLLDSPAD
+644 ELAKLLWTEAGKPAPAAVMAEDATDEQKALTWAVESQLISADKPAD
-655 DISPLTGRE
+655 ASVGRWE
-664 LVARKVKA
+664 VIRGWNRVKE
-672 LSIMAGSYGE
+672 M
-682 KQRAEFNVVNDIPAM
+682 K
-697 RKLFAEWD
+697 
-705 TPIVQNPFELGKQ
+705 
-718 VMYPGAAIENDFGWA
+718 
-733 KLHPVVEGY
+733 
-742 KNYHKMPYDRASWDL
+742 
-757 LSVVYL
+757 
-763 LHPEYFTESEPGTVA
+763 
-778 VDDKGFTNFTP
+778 
-789 GPDGRHR
+789 
-796 WLTATPEQ
+796 
-804 LTRLRDCIV
+804 
-813 RTTTRAP
+813 
-820 KHTEL
+820 

>member
-1 MSGNITLTDT
+1 MSGDITLTGT

-37 NISNDGTLEIKD
+37 NISNGGTLEIKD

-83 TIQGFTASTSGGGVY
+83 TIQGFTASISGGGVY
-98 MSDGTF
+98 MRDGTF

-141 IKNCSNDGVSIAWSG
+141 IKNCSNDGVSIASSG
-156 TSKFIMSGGT
+156 TSEFTMSGGT

-241 VGKIV
+241 AGKIE
-246 SGKFERIEDASATGV
+246 SGKFKRIEDASTAGV
-261 CNEVEY
+261 CNAVEY

-274 GHRWPDESTLKAI
+274 GHSWPDESTLRAI

-297 KFLSYVTPNDMENTL
+297 KFLSYVTPDDMENTL

-325 GKQVAGENAEKKIIN
+325 GKQVAGKDAEKKIIN

-352 STLSIPIENNGTL
+352 GTLNIPVENYGTL

-421 GTFSGKVKN
+421 GTFSGKVTN

-437 NFIGAVTNEKTGV
+437 NFTGAVTNEKTGV

-459 KLTNNGGTLPP
+459 QLTNNGGTLPP
-470 KPGDNK
+470 KPGDNKPGDNKPGDNK

-484 DKKEDTEPVAPV
+484 DKKEDT
-496 VKRYDLTVKNAE
+496 YDLTVKNAE

-527 TLTAKVPENAE
+527 TLTAKVPKNAE

-573 FKMPAQAV
+573 FKMPAHAV

-644 ELAKLLDSPAD
+644 ELAKLLWTEAGKPAPAAVMAEDATDEQKALTWAVESQLISADKPAD
-655 DISPLTGRE
+655 ASVSRWEVIRGWNR
-664 LVARKVKA
+664 VKE
-672 LSIMAGSYGE
+672 M
-682 KQRAEFNVVNDIPAM
+682 K
-697 RKLFAEWD
+697 
-705 TPIVQNPFELGKQ
+705 
-718 VMYPGAAIENDFGWA
+718 
-733 KLHPVVEGY
+733 
-742 KNYHKMPYDRASWDL
+742 
-757 LSVVYL
+757 
-763 LHPEYFTESEPGTVA
+763 
-778 VDDKGFTNFTP
+778 
-789 GPDGRHR
+789 
-796 WLTATPEQ
+796 
-804 LTRLRDCIV
+804 
-813 RTTTRAP
+813 
-820 KHTEL
+820 

>member
-1 MSGNITLTDT
+1 MNGDITLTDT

-23 NGHTITAAN
+23 NGHTITAAS

-37 NISNDGTLEIKD
+37 NISNGGTLEIKD
-49 SVGKGIIQGNG
+49 SVGNGIIQGNG
-60 TVTGHGGAIYME
+60 TVTGSGGAIYME

-98 MSDGTF
+98 MRDGTF

-126 DSGNTCTFTMSDSAE
+126 DSGNTCTFTMSDLAE

-241 VGKIV
+241 AGKIE
-246 SGKFERIEDASATGV
+246 SGKFKRIEDASTAGV
-261 CNEVEY
+261 CNAVEY

-274 GHRWPDESTLKAI
+274 GHSWPDKSTLRAI

-297 KFLSYVTPNDMENTL
+297 KFLSYVTPDDMENTL

-340 HGNLT
+340 YGNLT

-352 STLSIPIENNGTL
+352 GTLNIPIENNGTL

-437 NFIGAVTNEKTGV
+437 NFTGDVTNEKTGV
-450 ISGGKFDES
+450 ISGGKFDEN

-484 DKKEDTEPVAPV
+484 E
-496 VKRYDLTVKNAE
+496 RYDLTVKNAE

-644 ELAKLLDSPAD
+644 ELAKLLWIEAGKPAPAAVMAEDATDEQKALTWAVESQLISADKPAD
-655 DISPLTGRE
+655 ASVGRWE
-664 LVARKVKA
+664 VIRGWNRVKE
-672 LSIMAGSYGE
+672 M
-682 KQRAEFNVVNDIPAM
+682 K
-697 RKLFAEWD
+697 
-705 TPIVQNPFELGKQ
+705 
-718 VMYPGAAIENDFGWA
+718 
-733 KLHPVVEGY
+733 
-742 KNYHKMPYDRASWDL
+742 
-757 LSVVYL
+757 
-763 LHPEYFTESEPGTVA
+763 
-778 VDDKGFTNFTP
+778 
-789 GPDGRHR
+789 
-796 WLTATPEQ
+796 
-804 LTRLRDCIV
+804 
-813 RTTTRAP
+813 
-820 KHTEL
+820 

>member
-1 MSGNITLTDT
+1 MRGNITLTDT

-37 NISNDGTLEIKD
+37 NINGGTLEIKD
-49 SVGKGIIQGNG
+49 SVGNGIIQGNG
-60 TVTGHGGAIYME
+60 TVTGSGGAIHME

-156 TSKFIMSGGT
+156 TSRFIMSGGT

-174 LWTSARSNTEILLSG
+174 LWTSSGSNTEILLNG

-200 VIHTGVQLHVNNAT
+200 VIHKGVQLHVDNAT

-224 ITGTENAEFT
+224 ITGTGNAEFT

-241 VGKIV
+241 NGRIE
-246 SGKFERIEDASATGV
+246 SGKFKRIEDASAVGV
-261 CNEVEY
+261 CNAVEY

-274 GHRWPDESTLKAI
+274 GYSWPDESTLKAI

-297 KFLSYVTPNDMENTL
+297 KFLSYVTPNGIPPYGMENTL

-325 GKQVAGENAEKKIIN
+325 GKQVAGVNTEKKIIN

-352 STLSIPIENNGTL
+352 GTLNIPIENNGTL

-421 GTFSGKVKN
+421 GTFSGKVTN

-437 NFIGAVTNEKTGV
+437 NFTGAVTNEQTGV

-484 DKKEDTEPVAPV
+484 DKKEDT
-496 VKRYDLTVKNAE
+496 YDLTVKNAE
-508 VTVKDADGKA
+508 VTVKNADGKA

-573 FKMPAQAV
+573 FTMPDKAV

-644 ELAKLLDSPAD
+644 ELAKLLWTEAGKPAPAAVMAEDATDEQKALTWAVESQLISADKPAD
-655 DISPLTGRE
+655 ASVGRWE
-664 LVARKVKA
+664 VIRGWNRVKE
-672 LSIMAGSYGE
+672 M
-682 KQRAEFNVVNDIPAM
+682 K
-697 RKLFAEWD
+697 
-705 TPIVQNPFELGKQ
+705 
-718 VMYPGAAIENDFGWA
+718 
-733 KLHPVVEGY
+733 
-742 KNYHKMPYDRASWDL
+742 
-757 LSVVYL
+757 
-763 LHPEYFTESEPGTVA
+763 
-778 VDDKGFTNFTP
+778 
-789 GPDGRHR
+789 
-796 WLTATPEQ
+796 
-804 LTRLRDCIV
+804 
-813 RTTTRAP
+813 
-820 KHTEL
+820 

>member
-1 MSGNITLTDT
+1 MRGDIKLTGT

-37 NISNDGTLEIKD
+37 NISNGGTLEIKD
-49 SVGKGIIQGNG
+49 SVGNGIIQGNG
-60 TVTGHGGAIYME
+60 TVTGSGGAIYME

-98 MSDGTF
+98 MRDGTF

-126 DSGNTCTFTMSDSAE
+126 DSGNTCTFTMSDLAE

-224 ITGTENAEFT
+224 IIGTGNAEFT
-234 GTVVNES
+234 GTVVNER
-241 VGKIV
+241 VGEIK
-246 SGKFERIEDASATGV
+246 SGKFKRIEDASPAGV
-261 CNEVEY
+261 RNEVEY

-274 GHRWPDESTLKAI
+274 GYSWPDESTLKAI

-297 KFLSYVTPNDMENTL
+297 KFLSYVTPNGIPNGMENTL

-340 HGNLT
+340 YGNLT

-352 STLSIPIENNGTL
+352 GTLNIPIENNGTL

-407 TFSGEVTNNGAIND
+407 TFSGKVT
-421 GTFSGKVKN
+421 N

-437 NFIGAVTNEKTGV
+437 NFTGAVTNEKTGV

-476 PDDTNKDN
+476 LGDNKPDDTNKDN
-484 DKKEDTEPVAPV
+484 DKKEDT
-496 VKRYDLTVKNAE
+496 YDLTVKNAE

-644 ELAKLLDSPAD
+644 ELAKLLWTEAGKPAPAAVMAEDATDEQKALTWAVESQLISADKPAD
-655 DISPLTGRE
+655 ASVGRWE
-664 LVARKVKA
+664 VIRGWNRVKE
-672 LSIMAGSYGE
+672 M
-682 KQRAEFNVVNDIPAM
+682 K
-697 RKLFAEWD
+697 
-705 TPIVQNPFELGKQ
+705 
-718 VMYPGAAIENDFGWA
+718 
-733 KLHPVVEGY
+733 
-742 KNYHKMPYDRASWDL
+742 
-757 LSVVYL
+757 
-763 LHPEYFTESEPGTVA
+763 
-778 VDDKGFTNFTP
+778 
-789 GPDGRHR
+789 
-796 WLTATPEQ
+796 
-804 LTRLRDCIV
+804 
-813 RTTTRAP
+813 
-820 KHTEL
+820 

>member
-1 MSGNITLTDT
+1 MSGDIALTGT

-37 NISNDGTLEIKD
+37 NISNGGTLEIKD

-174 LWTSARSNTEILLSG
+174 LWTSSGSNTEITLSG
-189 GTITNSERYDM
+189 GTITNSESYDM
-200 VIHTGVQLHVNNAT
+200 VIHKGVQLRVNDAT

-407 TFSGEVTNNGAIND
+407 TFSGEVTNNGAIEN
-421 GTFSGKVKN
+421 GTFSGNVTN

-437 NFIGAVTNEKTGV
+437 NFTGAVINEKIGV

-476 PDDTNKDN
+476 PGDNKPDDTNKDN
-484 DKKEDTEPVAPV
+484 DKKEDT
-496 VKRYDLTVKNAE
+496 YDLTVKNAE

-644 ELAKLLDSPAD
+644 ELAKLLWTEAGKPAPAAVMAEDATDEQKALTWAVESQLISADKPAD
-655 DISPLTGRE
+655 ASVGRWE
-664 LVARKVKA
+664 VIRGWNRVKE
-672 LSIMAGSYGE
+672 M
-682 KQRAEFNVVNDIPAM
+682 K
-697 RKLFAEWD
+697 
-705 TPIVQNPFELGKQ
+705 
-718 VMYPGAAIENDFGWA
+718 
-733 KLHPVVEGY
+733 
-742 KNYHKMPYDRASWDL
+742 
-757 LSVVYL
+757 
-763 LHPEYFTESEPGTVA
+763 
-778 VDDKGFTNFTP
+778 
-789 GPDGRHR
+789 
-796 WLTATPEQ
+796 
-804 LTRLRDCIV
+804 
-813 RTTTRAP
+813 
-820 KHTEL
+820 

>member
-1 MSGNITLTDT
+1 MKKRLISMALAVSMAVSIMPAPALATVGGGGTTLGDDAITLSDATGGTSSGTATLVSDLTGLRAAARDGGNVQLSGDITLTGT

-37 NISNDGTLEIKD
+37 NISNGATLEIKD
-49 SVGKGIIQGNG
+49 SVGNGIIQGNG
-60 TVTGHGGAIYME
+60 TVTGSGGAIYME

-98 MSDGTF
+98 MRDGTF
-104 NMTGGAIENCTAPEG
+104 NMTGGAIENCTASEG

-174 LWTSARSNTEILLSG
+174 LWTSARSNTEITLSG

-200 VIHTGVQLHVNNAT
+200 VIHTGVKLYVNNAT

-224 ITGTENAEFT
+224 ITGTGSAEFT

-241 VGKIV
+241 AGKIE
-246 SGKFERIEDASATGV
+246 SGKFKRIEDASAAGV
-261 CNEVEY
+261 RNVVEY

-274 GHRWPDESTLKAI
+274 GHSWPNESTLRAI

-297 KFLSYVTPNDMENTL
+297 KFLSYVTPDDMENTL
-312 TIPEGVTVTVDLT
+312 TIPEDVTVTVDLT

-399 SDGKIENG
+399 SNGKIENG
-407 TFSGEVTNNGAIND
+407 TFSGEVTNNGAIEN
-421 GTFSGKVKN
+421 GMFSGNVTN

-437 NFIGAVTNEKTGV
+437 NFTGAVTNEQTGV

-476 PDDTNKDN
+476 PGDNKPGDNKPDDTNKDN
-484 DKKEDTEPVAPV
+484 DKKEDT
-496 VKRYDLTVKNAE
+496 YDLTVKNAE

-573 FKMPAQAV
+573 FKMPPQAV

-644 ELAKLLDSPAD
+644 ELAKLLWTEAGKPAPAAVMAEDATDEQKALTWAVESQLISADKPAD
-655 DISPLTGRE
+655 ASVGRWE
-664 LVARKVKA
+664 VIRGWNRVKE
-672 LSIMAGSYGE
+672 M
-682 KQRAEFNVVNDIPAM
+682 K
-697 RKLFAEWD
+697 
-705 TPIVQNPFELGKQ
+705 
-718 VMYPGAAIENDFGWA
+718 
-733 KLHPVVEGY
+733 
-742 KNYHKMPYDRASWDL
+742 
-757 LSVVYL
+757 
-763 LHPEYFTESEPGTVA
+763 
-778 VDDKGFTNFTP
+778 
-789 GPDGRHR
+789 
-796 WLTATPEQ
+796 
-804 LTRLRDCIV
+804 
-813 RTTTRAP
+813 
-820 KHTEL
+820 

>member
-1 MSGNITLTDT
+1 MKKRLISMALAVSMAVSIMPAPALATVGGGGTTPGDDAITLSDATGGTSSGTATSVSDLTELTAAAKKGGNVQLSGNITLTDT
-11 LSINNKKLSIDL
+11 LSINSKKLSIDL

-37 NISNDGTLEIKD
+37 NISNGGTLEIKD
-49 SVGKGIIQGNG
+49 SVGNGIIQGNG
-60 TVTGHGGAIYME
+60 TVTGRGGAIYME

-83 TIQGFTASTSGGGVY
+83 TIQGFTVSAHGGGVYMSGGTFTMTGGKIYNCSSSGTDLSGGGVY
-98 MSDGTF
+98 MAEGTF
-104 NMTGGAIENCTAPEG
+104 DMSGGSIENCTAHEG
-119 AGVKMYP
+119 AGVEMYP

-141 IKNCSNDGVSIAWSG
+141 IKNCSNNGVSIAWSG
-156 TSKFIMSGGT
+156 TSKFIMSGGA

-174 LWTSARSNTEILLSG
+174 LWTSAGSNTEITLSG
-189 GTITNSERYDM
+189 GTITNNEDYDM
-200 VIHTGVQLHVNNAT
+200 VIHRKVTLQVNSAT

-219 QNRGT
+219 RNFGT
-224 ITGTENAEFT
+224 ITGEGSAEFT

-241 VGKIV
+241 AGKIK
-246 SGKFERIEDASATGV
+246 SGKFERIEDASPAGV
-261 CNEVEY
+261 YNEVEY

-274 GHRWPDESTLKAI
+274 SHRWPNEETLRQLQNKV
-287 QDKAHGNAQL
+287 QGNVQL
-297 KFLSYVTPNDMENTL
+297 KFLSQVTPDDMENTL
-312 TIPEGVTVTVDLT
+312 TIPEDVTVTVDLT
-325 GKQVAGENAEKKIIN
+325 GKQVAGENAEIIN

-352 STLSIPIENNGTL
+352 GTLNIPIENNGTL

-399 SDGKIENG
+399 SNGKIENG

-421 GTFSGKVKN
+421 GTFSGNVTN

-437 NFIGAVTNEKTGV
+437 NFTGDVTNEQTGV
-450 ISGGKFDES
+450 ISGGKFDEN

-518 VEFTKAEDG
+518 VEIAKAEDG

-573 FKMPAQAV
+573 FKMPPQAV

-644 ELAKLLDSPAD
+644 ELAKLLWTEAGKPAPAAVMAEDATDEQKALTWAVESQLISADKPAD
-655 DISPLTGRE
+655 ASVGRWE
-664 LVARKVKA
+664 VIRGWNRVKE
-672 LSIMAGSYGE
+672 M
-682 KQRAEFNVVNDIPAM
+682 K
-697 RKLFAEWD
+697 
-705 TPIVQNPFELGKQ
+705 
-718 VMYPGAAIENDFGWA
+718 
-733 KLHPVVEGY
+733 
-742 KNYHKMPYDRASWDL
+742 
-757 LSVVYL
+757 
-763 LHPEYFTESEPGTVA
+763 
-778 VDDKGFTNFTP
+778 
-789 GPDGRHR
+789 
-796 WLTATPEQ
+796 
-804 LTRLRDCIV
+804 
-813 RTTTRAP
+813 
-820 KHTEL
+820 

>member
-23 NGHTITAAN
+23 NGHTITAAI

-37 NISNDGTLEIKD
+37 NISNGGTLEIKD
-49 SVGKGIIQGNG
+49 SVGNGIIQGNG

-98 MSDGTF
+98 MSGGTF
-104 NMTGGAIENCTAPEG
+104 NMTGGAIENCTASEG

-174 LWTSARSNTEILLSG
+174 LWTSAYSNTEILLSG

-200 VIHTGVQLHVNNAT
+200 VILQGVQLHVNNAT

-219 QNRGT
+219 RNLGT
-224 ITGTENAEFT
+224 ITGEGSAEFT

-241 VGKIV
+241 KGTIK
-246 SGKFERIEDASATGV
+246 SGKFERIEDASAAGV
-261 CNEVEY
+261 CNAVEY

-297 KFLSYVTPNDMENTL
+297 KFSSQVTPDDMENTL
-312 TIPEGVTVTVDLT
+312 TIPEDVTVTVDLT
-325 GKQVAGENAEKKIIN
+325 GKQVAGENENAEKKIIN

-352 STLSIPIENNGTL
+352 STLNIPIENYGTL

-399 SDGKIENG
+399 SNGKIENG
-407 TFSGEVTNNGAIND
+407 TFSGEVTNNGAIEN
-421 GTFSGKVKN
+421 GTFSGKVTN

-437 NFIGAVTNEKTGV
+437 NFTGAVTNEQTGV

-476 PDDTNKDN
+476 PGDNKPDDTNKDN
-484 DKKEDTEPVAPV
+484 DKKEDT
-496 VKRYDLTVKNAE
+496 YDLTVKNAE

-644 ELAKLLDSPAD
+644 ELAKLLWTEAGKPAPAAVMAED
-655 DISPLTGRE
+655 ATDE
-664 LVARKVKA
+664 QKA
-672 LSIMAGSYGE
+672 LTWAVESQLISAD
-682 KQRAEFNVVNDIPAM
+682 K
-697 RKLFAEWD
+697 
-705 TPIVQNPFELGKQ
+705 
-718 VMYPGAAIENDFGWA
+718 AAD
-733 KLHPVVEGY
+733 V
-742 KNYHKMPYDRASWDL
+742 
-757 LSVVYL
+757 SVSRWEVIQTWNKAQ
-763 LHPEYFTESEPGTVA
+763 EM
-778 VDDKGFTNFTP
+778 KG
-789 GPDGRHR
+789 
-796 WLTATPEQ
+796 
-804 LTRLRDCIV
+804 
-813 RTTTRAP
+813 
-820 KHTEL
+820 

>member
-1 MSGNITLTDT
+1 MSGDITLTGT
-11 LSINNKKLSIDL
+11 LSINNKELSIDL

-37 NISNDGTLEIKD
+37 NINGGTLEIKD
-49 SVGKGIIQGNG
+49 SVGNG
-60 TVTGHGGAIYME
+60 TVTGRGGAIYME

-83 TIQGFTASTSGGGVY
+83 TIQGFTVSKHGGGVYMSGGTFTMTGGKIYNCSSSGTDLSGGGVY
-98 MSDGTF
+98 MAEGTF
-104 NMTGGAIENCTAPEG
+104 DMSGGSIENCTAHEG

-126 DSGNTCTFTMSDSAE
+126 DSENTTCTFTMSGSAE

-174 LWTSARSNTEILLSG
+174 LWTSSRSNTEILLSG
-189 GTITNSERYDM
+189 GTIANNEDYDM
-200 VIHTGVQLHVNNAT
+200 VIHRKVTLQVNSAT

-219 QNRGT
+219 RNFGT
-224 ITGTENAEFT
+224 ITGEGSAEFT

-241 VGKIV
+241 AGEIK
-246 SGKFERIEDASATGV
+246 SGKFKRIEDASPAGV
-261 CNEVEY
+261 RNEVEY

-274 GHRWPDESTLKAI
+274 DYSWPDESTLRAI

-297 KFLSYVTPNDMENTL
+297 KFLSYVAPNAMTNTL

-340 HGNLT
+340 YGNLT

-352 STLSIPIENNGTL
+352 STLNIPIENYGTL

-421 GTFSGKVKN
+421 GTFSGKVTN

-437 NFIGAVTNEKTGV
+437 NFTGAVTNEQTGV

-476 PDDTNKDN
+476 SDDTNKDN

-573 FKMPAQAV
+573 FRMPAQAV

-644 ELAKLLDSPAD
+644 ELAKLLWTEAGKPAPAAVMAEDATDEQKALTWAVESQLISADKPAD
-655 DISPLTGRE
+655 ASVGRWE
-664 LVARKVKA
+664 VIRGWNRVKE
-672 LSIMAGSYGE
+672 M
-682 KQRAEFNVVNDIPAM
+682 K
-697 RKLFAEWD
+697 
-705 TPIVQNPFELGKQ
+705 
-718 VMYPGAAIENDFGWA
+718 
-733 KLHPVVEGY
+733 
-742 KNYHKMPYDRASWDL
+742 
-757 LSVVYL
+757 
-763 LHPEYFTESEPGTVA
+763 
-778 VDDKGFTNFTP
+778 
-789 GPDGRHR
+789 
-796 WLTATPEQ
+796 
-804 LTRLRDCIV
+804 
-813 RTTTRAP
+813 
-820 KHTEL
+820 

>member
-1 MSGNITLTDT
+1 MKKRLISMALAVSMAVSIMPAPALATVGGGGTTLGDDAITLSDATGGTSSGTATSVSDLTGLTAAAKNGGNVQLSGDITLTDT
-11 LSINNKKLSIDL
+11 LSINHKKLSIDL
-23 NGHTITAAN
+23 SGHTITAAN

-37 NISNDGTLEIKD
+37 NINGGTLEIKD
-49 SVGKGIIQGNG
+49 SVGNGIIQGNG
-60 TVTGHGGAIYME
+60 TVTGHGGAIYMG

-200 VIHTGVQLHVNNAT
+200 VIHTGVQLRVNNAT

-224 ITGTENAEFT
+224 ITGTGNAEFT

-241 VGKIV
+241 AGKIE
-246 SGKFERIEDASATGV
+246 SGKFKRIEDASTAGV
-261 CNEVEY
+261 RNAVEY

-274 GHRWPDESTLKAI
+274 GYSWPDESTLKAI

-297 KFLSYVTPNDMENTL
+297 KFLSYVTPNGIPPYGMDNTL

-340 HGNLT
+340 YGNLT

-352 STLSIPIENNGTL
+352 GTLNIPIENYGTL

-421 GTFSGKVKN
+421 GTFSGEVTNNGAINDGTFSGKVTN

-437 NFIGAVTNEKTGV
+437 NFTGAVTNEQTGV

-573 FKMPAQAV
+573 FKMPAHAV

-644 ELAKLLDSPAD
+644 ELAKLLWTEAGKPAPAAVMAEDATDEQKALTWAVESQLISADKPAD
-655 DISPLTGRE
+655 ASVGRWE
-664 LVARKVKA
+664 VIRGWNRVKE
-672 LSIMAGSYGE
+672 M
-682 KQRAEFNVVNDIPAM
+682 K
-697 RKLFAEWD
+697 
-705 TPIVQNPFELGKQ
+705 
-718 VMYPGAAIENDFGWA
+718 
-733 KLHPVVEGY
+733 
-742 KNYHKMPYDRASWDL
+742 
-757 LSVVYL
+757 
-763 LHPEYFTESEPGTVA
+763 
-778 VDDKGFTNFTP
+778 
-789 GPDGRHR
+789 
-796 WLTATPEQ
+796 
-804 LTRLRDCIV
+804 
-813 RTTTRAP
+813 
-820 KHTEL
+820 

>member
-1 MSGNITLTDT
+1 MSGNIALTDT
-11 LSINNKKLSIDL
+11 LSINNKILSIDL

-37 NISNDGTLEIKD
+37 NINGGKLEIKD
-49 SVGKGIIQGNG
+49 SVGNGIIQGNG

-174 LWTSARSNTEILLSG
+174 LWTSSGSNTEITLSG
-189 GTITNSERYDM
+189 GTITNSESYDM
-200 VIHTGVQLHVNNAT
+200 VIHKGVQLRVNDAT

-340 HGNLT
+340 YGNLT

-352 STLSIPIENNGTL
+352 STLNIPIENNGTL

-390 QFSGGVTNE
+390 QFSGGMTNE

-421 GTFSGKVKN
+421 GTFSGEVTNNGAIENGTFSGNVTN

-437 NFIGAVTNEKTGV
+437 NFTGAVINEKTGV
-450 ISGGKFDES
+450 ISGGKFDEN

-644 ELAKLLDSPAD
+644 ELAKLLWTEAGKPAPAAVMAEDATDEQKALTWAVESQLISADKPAD
-655 DISPLTGRE
+655 ASVGRWE
-664 LVARKVKA
+664 VIRGWNRVKE
-672 LSIMAGSYGE
+672 M
-682 KQRAEFNVVNDIPAM
+682 K
-697 RKLFAEWD
+697 
-705 TPIVQNPFELGKQ
+705 
-718 VMYPGAAIENDFGWA
+718 
-733 KLHPVVEGY
+733 
-742 KNYHKMPYDRASWDL
+742 
-757 LSVVYL
+757 
-763 LHPEYFTESEPGTVA
+763 
-778 VDDKGFTNFTP
+778 
-789 GPDGRHR
+789 
-796 WLTATPEQ
+796 
-804 LTRLRDCIV
+804 
-813 RTTTRAP
+813 
-820 KHTEL
+820 

>member
-1 MSGNITLTDT
+1 MSGDIALTGT

-37 NISNDGTLEIKD
+37 NISNGGTLEIKD

-174 LWTSARSNTEILLSG
+174 LWTSSGSNTEITLSG
-189 GTITNSERYDM
+189 GTITNSESYDM
-200 VIHTGVQLHVNNAT
+200 VIHKGVQLRVNDAT

-407 TFSGEVTNNGAIND
+407 TFSGEVTNNGAIEN
-421 GTFSGKVKN
+421 GTFSGNVTN

-437 NFIGAVTNEKTGV
+437 NFTGAVINEKTGV

-476 PDDTNKDN
+476 PGDNKPGDNKPDDTNKDN
-484 DKKEDTEPVAPV
+484 DKKEDT
-496 VKRYDLTVKNAE
+496 YDLTVKNAE

-644 ELAKLLDSPAD
+644 ELAKLLWTEAGKPAPAAVMAEDATDEQKALTWAVESQLISADKPAD
-655 DISPLTGRE
+655 ASVGRWE
-664 LVARKVKA
+664 VIRGWNRVKE
-672 LSIMAGSYGE
+672 M
-682 KQRAEFNVVNDIPAM
+682 K
-697 RKLFAEWD
+697 
-705 TPIVQNPFELGKQ
+705 
-718 VMYPGAAIENDFGWA
+718 
-733 KLHPVVEGY
+733 
-742 KNYHKMPYDRASWDL
+742 
-757 LSVVYL
+757 
-763 LHPEYFTESEPGTVA
+763 
-778 VDDKGFTNFTP
+778 
-789 GPDGRHR
+789 
-796 WLTATPEQ
+796 
-804 LTRLRDCIV
+804 
-813 RTTTRAP
+813 
-820 KHTEL
+820 

>member
-1 MSGNITLTDT
+1 MSGDITLTGT

-37 NISNDGTLEIKD
+37 NISNGGTLEIKD

-83 TIQGFTASTSGGGVY
+83 TIQGFTASISGGGVY
-98 MSDGTF
+98 MRDGTF

-141 IKNCSNDGVSIAWSG
+141 IKNCSNDGVSIASSG
-156 TSKFIMSGGT
+156 TSKFTMSGGT

-241 VGKIV
+241 AGKIE
-246 SGKFERIEDASATGV
+246 SGKFKRIEDASTAGV
-261 CNEVEY
+261 YNAVEY

-274 GHRWPDESTLKAI
+274 GHSWPDESTLRAI

-297 KFLSYVTPNDMENTL
+297 KFLSYVTPDDMENTL

-352 STLSIPIENNGTL
+352 GTLSIPIENYGTL

-421 GTFSGKVKN
+421 GTFSGNVTN

-437 NFIGAVTNEKTGV
+437 NFTGAVTNEKTGV

-459 KLTNNGGTLPP
+459 QLTNNGGTLPP
-470 KPGDNK
+470 KPGDNKPGDNK

-484 DKKEDTEPVAPV
+484 DKKEDT
-496 VKRYDLTVKNAE
+496 YDLTVKNAE

-573 FKMPAQAV
+573 FKMPPQAV

-644 ELAKLLDSPAD
+644 ELAKLLWTEAGKPAPAAVMAEDATDEQKALTWAVESQLISADKPAD
-655 DISPLTGRE
+655 ASVGRWE
-664 LVARKVKA
+664 VIRGWNRVKE
-672 LSIMAGSYGE
+672 M
-682 KQRAEFNVVNDIPAM
+682 K
-697 RKLFAEWD
+697 
-705 TPIVQNPFELGKQ
+705 
-718 VMYPGAAIENDFGWA
+718 
-733 KLHPVVEGY
+733 
-742 KNYHKMPYDRASWDL
+742 
-757 LSVVYL
+757 
-763 LHPEYFTESEPGTVA
+763 
-778 VDDKGFTNFTP
+778 
-789 GPDGRHR
+789 
-796 WLTATPEQ
+796 
-804 LTRLRDCIV
+804 
-813 RTTTRAP
+813 
-820 KHTEL
+820 

>member
-1 MSGNITLTDT
+1 MSGDITLTGT

-37 NISNDGTLEIKD
+37 NISNGGTLEIKD
-49 SVGKGIIQGNG
+49 SVGNGIIQGNG
-60 TVTGHGGAIYME
+60 TVTGSGGAIYME

-83 TIQGFTASTSGGGVY
+83 TIQGFTASISGGGVY
-98 MSDGTF
+98 MRDGTF

-141 IKNCSNDGVSIAWSG
+141 IKNCSNDGVSIASSG
-156 TSKFIMSGGT
+156 TSKFTMSGGT

-241 VGKIV
+241 AGKIE
-246 SGKFERIEDASATGV
+246 SGKFKRIEDASTAGV
-261 CNEVEY
+261 CNAVEY

-274 GHRWPDESTLKAI
+274 GYSWPDESTLKAI

-297 KFLSYVTPNDMENTL
+297 KFLSYVTPNGIPNGMENTL

-340 HGNLT
+340 YGNLT

-352 STLSIPIENNGTL
+352 GTLNIPIENNGTL

-421 GTFSGKVKN
+421 GTFSGKVTN

-437 NFIGAVTNEKTGV
+437 NFTGAVTNEKTGV

-476 PDDTNKDN
+476 PGDNKPDDTNKDN
-484 DKKEDTEPVAPV
+484 DKKEDT
-496 VKRYDLTVKNAE
+496 YDLTVKNAE

-644 ELAKLLDSPAD
+644 ELAKLLWTEAGKPAPAAVMAEDATDEQKALTWAVESQLISADKPAD
-655 DISPLTGRE
+655 ASVGRWE
-664 LVARKVKA
+664 VIRGWNRVKE
-672 LSIMAGSYGE
+672 M
-682 KQRAEFNVVNDIPAM
+682 K
-697 RKLFAEWD
+697 
-705 TPIVQNPFELGKQ
+705 
-718 VMYPGAAIENDFGWA
+718 
-733 KLHPVVEGY
+733 
-742 KNYHKMPYDRASWDL
+742 
-757 LSVVYL
+757 
-763 LHPEYFTESEPGTVA
+763 
-778 VDDKGFTNFTP
+778 
-789 GPDGRHR
+789 
-796 WLTATPEQ
+796 
-804 LTRLRDCIV
+804 
-813 RTTTRAP
+813 
-820 KHTEL
+820 

>member
-37 NISNDGTLEIKD
+37 NINGGTLEIKD
-49 SVGKGIIQGNG
+49 RVGNGVIQGNG
-60 TVTGHGGAIYME
+60 TVTGSGGAIHME

-141 IKNCSNDGVSIAWSG
+141 IKNCSNDGVSIARSG

-174 LWTSARSNTEILLSG
+174 LWTSSGSNTEILLSG

-200 VIHTGVQLHVNNAT
+200 VIHTGVQLRVNDAT

-224 ITGTENAEFT
+224 ITGTGSAEFT

-241 VGKIV
+241 AGKIE
-246 SGKFERIEDASATGV
+246 SGKFKRIEDASAAGV
-261 CNEVEY
+261 RNAVEY

-274 GHRWPDESTLKAI
+274 GHSWPNESTLRAI

-297 KFLSYVTPNDMENTL
+297 KFLSYVTPDDMENTL

-325 GKQVAGENAEKKIIN
+325 GKQVAGKNAEKKIIN

-437 NFIGAVTNEKTGV
+437 NFTGAVTNEQTGV

-476 PDDTNKDN
+476 PGDNKPGDNKPDDTNKDN
-484 DKKEDTEPVAPV
+484 DKKEDT
-496 VKRYDLTVKNAE
+496 YDLTVKNAE

-518 VEFTKAEDG
+518 VEIAKAEDG

-644 ELAKLLDSPAD
+644 ELAKLLWTEAGKPAPAAVMAEDATDEQKALTWAVESQLISADKPAD
-655 DISPLTGRE
+655 ASVGRWE
-664 LVARKVKA
+664 VIRGWNRVKE
-672 LSIMAGSYGE
+672 M
-682 KQRAEFNVVNDIPAM
+682 K
-697 RKLFAEWD
+697 
-705 TPIVQNPFELGKQ
+705 
-718 VMYPGAAIENDFGWA
+718 
-733 KLHPVVEGY
+733 
-742 KNYHKMPYDRASWDL
+742 
-757 LSVVYL
+757 
-763 LHPEYFTESEPGTVA
+763 
-778 VDDKGFTNFTP
+778 
-789 GPDGRHR
+789 
-796 WLTATPEQ
+796 
-804 LTRLRDCIV
+804 
-813 RTTTRAP
+813 
-820 KHTEL
+820 

>member
-1 MSGNITLTDT
+1 MNGDITLTDT

-37 NISNDGTLEIKD
+37 KISNGGTLEIKD
-49 SVGKGIIQGNG
+49 SVGTGIIQGNG
-60 TVTGHGGAIYME
+60 TVTGSGGAIYME

-98 MSDGTF
+98 MRDGTF
-104 NMTGGAIENCTAPEG
+104 NMTGGAIESCTASEG

-126 DSGNTCTFTMSDSAE
+126 DDGNTCTFTMSGSAE
-141 IKNCSNDGVSIAWSG
+141 IKKCSNEGVSIAWSG

-234 GTVVNES
+234 GTVVNER
-241 VGKIV
+241 VGEIK
-246 SGKFERIEDASATGV
+246 SGKFKRIEDASTAGV
-261 CNEVEY
+261 YNEVEY

-274 GHRWPDESTLKAI
+274 GYSWPDESTLKAI

-297 KFLSYVTPNDMENTL
+297 KFLSYVTPNGIPPYGMDNTL

-340 HGNLT
+340 YGNLT

-352 STLSIPIENNGTL
+352 STLNIPIENYGTL

-437 NFIGAVTNEKTGV
+437 NFTGAVTNEKTGV
-450 ISGGKFDES
+450 ISGGKFDEN

-573 FKMPAQAV
+573 FTMPAQAV

-644 ELAKLLDSPAD
+644 ELAKLLWTEAGKPAPAAVMAEDATDEQKALTWAVESQLISADKPAD
-655 DISPLTGRE
+655 ASVGRWE
-664 LVARKVKA
+664 VIRGWNRVKE
-672 LSIMAGSYGE
+672 M
-682 KQRAEFNVVNDIPAM
+682 K
-697 RKLFAEWD
+697 
-705 TPIVQNPFELGKQ
+705 
-718 VMYPGAAIENDFGWA
+718 
-733 KLHPVVEGY
+733 
-742 KNYHKMPYDRASWDL
+742 
-757 LSVVYL
+757 
-763 LHPEYFTESEPGTVA
+763 
-778 VDDKGFTNFTP
+778 
-789 GPDGRHR
+789 
-796 WLTATPEQ
+796 
-804 LTRLRDCIV
+804 
-813 RTTTRAP
+813 
-820 KHTEL
+820 

>member
-1 MSGNITLTDT
+1 MSGDIALTGT

-23 NGHTITAAN
+23 NGHTITAAS

-49 SVGKGIIQGNG
+49 SVGNGIIQGNG
-60 TVTGHGGAIYME
+60 TVTGSGGAIYME

-98 MSDGTF
+98 MRDGTF

-126 DSGNTCTFTMSDSAE
+126 DSGNTCTFTMSDLAE

-241 VGKIV
+241 AGKIE
-246 SGKFERIEDASATGV
+246 SGKFKRIEDASTAGV
-261 CNEVEY
+261 CNAVEY

-274 GHRWPDESTLKAI
+274 GHSWPDKSTLRAI

-297 KFLSYVTPNDMENTL
+297 KFLSYVTPDDMENTL

-340 HGNLT
+340 YGNLT

-352 STLSIPIENNGTL
+352 GTLNIPIENNGTL

-437 NFIGAVTNEKTGV
+437 NFTGDVTNEKTGV
-450 ISGGKFDES
+450 ISGGKFDEN

-470 KPGDNK
+470 KPGDNKPGDNK

-484 DKKEDTEPVAPV
+484 DKKEDT
-496 VKRYDLTVKNAE
+496 YDLTVKNAE

-527 TLTAKVPENAE
+527 TLTAKVPKNAE

-573 FKMPAQAV
+573 FKMPPQAV

-644 ELAKLLDSPAD
+644 ELAKLLWTEAGKPAPAAVMAEDATDEQKALTWAVESQLISADKPAD
-655 DISPLTGRE
+655 ASVGRWE
-664 LVARKVKA
+664 VIRGWNRVKE
-672 LSIMAGSYGE
+672 M
-682 KQRAEFNVVNDIPAM
+682 K
-697 RKLFAEWD
+697 
-705 TPIVQNPFELGKQ
+705 
-718 VMYPGAAIENDFGWA
+718 
-733 KLHPVVEGY
+733 
-742 KNYHKMPYDRASWDL
+742 
-757 LSVVYL
+757 
-763 LHPEYFTESEPGTVA
+763 
-778 VDDKGFTNFTP
+778 
-789 GPDGRHR
+789 
-796 WLTATPEQ
+796 
-804 LTRLRDCIV
+804 
-813 RTTTRAP
+813 
-820 KHTEL
+820 

>member
-1 MSGNITLTDT
+1 MSGDITLTGT

-37 NISNDGTLEIKD
+37 NISNGGTLEIKD

-83 TIQGFTASTSGGGVY
+83 TIQGFTASISGGGVY
-98 MSDGTF
+98 MRDGTF

-141 IKNCSNDGVSIAWSG
+141 IKNCSNDGVSIASSG
-156 TSKFIMSGGT
+156 TSKFTMSGGT

-241 VGKIV
+241 AGKIE
-246 SGKFERIEDASATGV
+246 SGKFKRIEDASTAGV
-261 CNEVEY
+261 CNAVEY

-274 GHRWPDESTLKAI
+274 GHSWPDESTLRAI

-297 KFLSYVTPNDMENTL
+297 KFLSYVTPDDMENTL

-352 STLSIPIENNGTL
+352 GTLSIPIENYGTL

-421 GTFSGKVKN
+421 GTFSGNVTN

-437 NFIGAVTNEKTGV
+437 NFTGAVTNEKTGV

-459 KLTNNGGTLPP
+459 QLTNNGGTLPP
-470 KPGDNK
+470 KPGDNKPGDNK

-484 DKKEDTEPVAPV
+484 DKKEDT
-496 VKRYDLTVKNAE
+496 YDLTVKNAE

-595 GPGVLGTA
+595 GPGVLGNA

-644 ELAKLLDSPAD
+644 ELAKLLWTEAGKPAPAAVMAEDATDEQKALTWAVESQLISADKPAD
-655 DISPLTGRE
+655 ASVGRWE
-664 LVARKVKA
+664 VIRGWNRVKE
-672 LSIMAGSYGE
+672 M
-682 KQRAEFNVVNDIPAM
+682 K
-697 RKLFAEWD
+697 
-705 TPIVQNPFELGKQ
+705 
-718 VMYPGAAIENDFGWA
+718 
-733 KLHPVVEGY
+733 
-742 KNYHKMPYDRASWDL
+742 
-757 LSVVYL
+757 
-763 LHPEYFTESEPGTVA
+763 
-778 VDDKGFTNFTP
+778 
-789 GPDGRHR
+789 
-796 WLTATPEQ
+796 
-804 LTRLRDCIV
+804 
-813 RTTTRAP
+813 
-820 KHTEL
+820 